1 MKKILIIEDEEA
13 IRETIAEILQI
24 SDFEVIKAENGEVG
38 YEKAVECNPDLVICD
53 MMMPRM
59 DGIDTITAFRNHATL
74 NYIPFVF
81 LSALSNISDIRRGM
95 NLGAE
100 DYLPKPFQP
109 KELLAVID
117 LQFQKVKKNKKLLK
131 SVSDDQTEK
140 VTTALKQKA
149 AVNEQKWLDYLKAA
163 GEIQR
168 VILPKALE
176 LNGIFPENFIYYNP
190 KYSVSG
196 DFYWAQDFGD
206 SKLIAVADCT
216 GHGIPASLLTICC
229 YNGLNLAVKQYGLR
243 KPKEIL
249 EKVNELVLNFMQEH
263 GRSHYEVGMDIL
275 ICDINKKDNTIKYS
289 GAKRPLYIVTN
300 ELDTVPIENVK
311 IYNQELEKTLYKI
324 KGSLFTIGSKNKK
337 LELREETINYKSG
350 DMIYLSSDGYGD
362 QFGGPS
368 DKCFKS
374 LNLIQLLISIQKE
387 SMIEQK
393 KIIAQ
398 TFSDWKGTTE
408 QTDDVTLLGIKL

>member
-24 SDFEVIKAENGEVG
+24 RDFEVIKAENGEVG